1 MILDSMAHKNRMPTL
16 VTRILFV
23 ISLKKS
29 NKHDFLKGAH
39 KFVHIIHSIHKG
51 HIAGSSFA
59 NLVTFLVL

>member
-1 MILDSMAHKNRMPTL
+1 MILDSMAHKKRISTL
-16 VTRILFV
+16 VILFV

-39 KFVHIIHSIHKG
+39 KFVRIILIIHTG

-59 NLVTFLVL
+59 NLIMF